1 VSKPFLA
8 ATVLAGICA
17 CSNAGAFAQDKA
29 SPPAAVVLRSPDDTF
44 EDRRLAQMHQ
54 EIDSVKRQVIAANLT
69 LTDSEA
75 TKFWPVYDQYSAEFT
90 KITEKKN
97 ALIKEYAEEY
107 GSMTD
112 EEADSLVRRWL
123 DADIAAFELRRKY
136 LPIFRKVLGART
148 TATFFQVEHQVD
160 AMIDLRLT
168 SQLPLIQSQ
177 DQSPNVQ

>member
-1 VSKPFLA
+1 
-8 ATVLAGICA
+8 
-17 CSNAGAFAQDKA
+17 
-29 SPPAAVVLRSPDDTF
+29 
-44 EDRRLAQMHQ
+44 
-54 EIDSVKRQVIAANLT
+54 
-69 LTDSEA
+69 
-75 TKFWPVYDQYSAEFT
+75 
-90 KITEKKN
+90 
-97 ALIKEYAEEY
+97 
-107 GSMTD
+107 MTD